1 MDGWGHVIAAVV
13 DRRAELG
20 WTQKDLAAEAGVSE
34 RTIQN
39 LEAGTRPQAKTR
51 HRIERA
57 LGWGNGEMRR
67 IEADAQPQRP
77 LVPPDVLAAL
87 ERAYRDDPE
96 LLRAA
101 IEAQEAIARKGRE
114 RRGARGEAPSPGERH
129 AG

>member
-39 LEAGTRPQAKTR
+39 LEGGTRPQARTR
-51 HRIERA
+51 HKIEHA
-57 LGWGNGEMRR
+57 LGWASGEMRR
-67 IEADAQPQRP
+67 IETEAPEPRGP
-77 LVPPDVLAAL
+77 LVPPEVVTAI
-87 ERAYRDDPE
+87 EHAYRDDPGKARE
-96 LLRAA
+96 AIGALAA
-101 IEAQEAIARKGRE
+101 IERARRA
-114 RRGARGEAPSPGERH
+114 ARGEVPSPREQR